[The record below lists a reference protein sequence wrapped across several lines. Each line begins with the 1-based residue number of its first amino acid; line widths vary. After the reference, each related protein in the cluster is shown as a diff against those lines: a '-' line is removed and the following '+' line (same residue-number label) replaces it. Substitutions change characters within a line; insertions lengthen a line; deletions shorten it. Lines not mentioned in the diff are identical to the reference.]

1 MSLPVDWGTLW
12 LGGFCPV
19 GALGGL
25 PVRGADYAAHPPLD
39 DLLTPPSD
47 TMLHTDVSLRAAEEK
62 WSERLGGAMVVLAR
76 DTYRARRLLH
86 QAAGIQPGE
95 WIGIPA
101 NASHDLAE
109 SIKHHEALPRFLDF
123 DAQLRLSTSGTRFT
137 WTQVLRGLWQP
148 QHAAWLDCADT
159 LPTIPLP
166 GAAERPAVTLYGL
179 HLPDVD
185 DRPGALLVFS
195 DEALYAEVKA
205 LRQPADCPHAAQ
217 AIAQCERLPE
227 LAERQNANLAEAR
240 RGLREAAG
248 LATYA
253 PNSLA
258 LATAVAVQIPLECD
272 AATFYAYVEQENTPV
287 RWLPQI
293 QPLHYA
299 ALRTDG
305 APDHRV
311 TAANL
316 ARWLYVPVGP
326 DYTFEEIKH
335 LVLGIV
341 KAAEYLGV
349 RWRSNPAHAAEY
361 AALMDQTYGA
371 GHDAYRPLFAL
382 DGAFAAG
389 DLPCG

>member
-1 MSLPVDWGTLW
+1 MNSPVDWGTLW
-12 LGGFCPV
+12 LGGFCAV

-39 DLLTPPSD
+39 DLLTLPSD
-47 TMLHTDVSLRAAEEK
+47 TRFRSNVTLEYAEQT
-62 WSERLGGAMVVLAR
+62 WSERLGCAMVVLAR
-76 DTYRARRLLH
+76 DAYRARRLLQ

-95 WIGIPA
+95 GVGMPA

-109 SIKHHEALPRFLDF
+109 SVKHHKALPRFLDF
-123 DAQLRLSTSGTRFT
+123 DAQLRLAMSSTRFT

-148 QHAAWLDCADT
+148 QGATWLDCADT
-159 LPTIPLP
+159 LPVP
-166 GAAERPAVTLYGL
+166 GAAERPAVMLHGL
-179 HLPDVD
+179 HLPDAD
-185 DRPGALLVFS
+185 KRPGALLVFS
-195 DEALYAEVKA
+195 DEALYTEVRA
-205 LRQPADCPHAAQ
+205 LRQPADCPDAALSL
-217 AIAQCERLPE
+217 AQCERLPE
-227 LAERQNANLAEAR
+227 LAERQMATLAEAR
-240 RGLREAAG
+240 RGLLEAAG
-248 LATYA
+248 LATQE
-253 PNSLA
+253 PNRLA
-258 LATAVAVQIPLECD
+258 LATAVAVQIPPECD

-287 RWLPQI
+287 RWLPQV

-305 APDHRV
+305 APGHRG

-326 DYTFEEIKH
+326 DYTLEEIKH
-335 LVLGIV
+335 AVLGVV

-361 AALMDQTYGA
+361 ADLMDRTYGK

-382 DGAFAAG
+382 DGAIAAG
-389 DLPCG
+389 DQPCS

>member
-1 MSLPVDWGTLW
+1 MELPVDWGSLW

-25 PVRGADYAAHPPLD
+25 PVRGADYAVHPALD
-39 DLLTPPSD
+39 DLLTLPSD
-47 TMLHTDVSLRAAEEK
+47 TTLHTDATIEIAERA

-76 DTYRARRLLH
+76 DAYRARRLLH
-86 QAAGIQPGE
+86 RAAEIQPGE
-95 WIGIPA
+95 WVGIPA

-109 SIKHHEALPRFLDF
+109 SIKHHKALPRFLDF
-123 DAQLRLSTSGTRFT
+123 DAQLRLATSGTRFT

-148 QHAAWLDCADT
+148 QKATWLDCADT
-159 LPTIPLP
+159 LPTP
-166 GAAERPAVTLYGL
+166 GAAKRPAVTLYGL
-179 HLPDVD
+179 HLPDANN
-185 DRPGALLVFS
+185 RPGALLAFS

-205 LRQPADCPHAAQ
+205 LRQPADCPNAAQ
-217 AIAQCERLPE
+217 AFAQCERLPE
-227 LAERQNANLAEAR
+227 LAERQSANLAEAR

-248 LATYA
+248 LATHE

-272 AATFYAYVEQENTPV
+272 VATFYAYVEQENTPV

-299 ALRTDG
+299 ALRADG
-305 APDHRV
+305 APDHRA

-326 DYTFEEIKH
+326 DYSFEEIKH
-335 LVLGIV
+335 GVLGIV

-361 AALMDQTYGA
+361 ADLMDRTYGD

-382 DGAFAAG
+382 DGALTAG
-389 DLPCG
+389 D

>member
-1 MSLPVDWGTLW
+1 MLNLPVDWATLW

-19 GALGGL
+19 EALGGL
-25 PVRGADYAAHPPLD
+25 PVRGADYAAHPQLD
-39 DLLTPPSD
+39 DLLTLPANAA
-47 TMLHTDVSLRAAEEK
+47 LHTEVTLETAEAA
-62 WSERLGGAMVVLAR
+62 WSERLGGAWVVLVR
-76 DTYRARRLLH
+76 DAYRARRLLH

-95 WIGIPA
+95 WVGVPA

-109 SIKHHEALPRFLDF
+109 SVKHHKAVLRFLDF
-123 DAQLRLSTSGTRFT
+123 DAHLRLAPSSTRFT
-137 WTQVLRGLWQP
+137 WTQVVRGLWQP
-148 QHAAWLDCADT
+148 QNATWLDCADT
-159 LPTIPLP
+159 LPSP

-179 HLPDVD
+179 HLPDAD
-185 DRPGALLVFS
+185 DCPGTLLVFG
-195 DEALYAEVKA
+195 DEALHAEVKA
-205 LRQPADCPHAAQ
+205 MRQPADCPNAAQ
-217 AIAQCERLPE
+217 ALAQCERLPE
-227 LAERQNANLAEAR
+227 LAEHQGANLAEVR

-248 LATYA
+248 LETHE
-253 PNSLA
+253 PNKLA
-258 LATAVAVQIPLECD
+258 LATAVAVRIPPESD
-272 AATFYAYVEQENTPV
+272 VATFYAYVEQENTPV

-299 ALRTDG
+299 ALRADG
-305 APDHRV
+305 APDYRG

-335 LVLGIV
+335 GVLGIV

-361 AALMDQTYGA
+361 AALMDRTYGA

-389 DLPCG
+389 D

>member
-1 MSLPVDWGTLW
+1 MRNLPVDWGTLW

-39 DLLTPPSD
+39 ALLTPPPGATIPADATLES
-47 TMLHTDVSLRAAEEK
+47 AEEA
-62 WSERLGGAMVVLAR
+62 WSERLGGAKVVLAR
-76 DTYRARRLLH
+76 NAYRARRLLH
-86 QAAGIQPGE
+86 LAAGLQPGE
-95 WIGIPA
+95 WVSIPA

-109 SIKHHEALPRFLDF
+109 SVKHHEALPRFLDF
-123 DAQLRLSTSGTRFT
+123 DAQLRLAPSCTRFT

-148 QHAAWLDCADT
+148 RGAAWLDFADT
-159 LPTIPLP
+159 LPIP
-166 GAAERPAVTLYGL
+166 GAAERSAVTLYGL
-179 HLPDVD
+179 HLPDAD
-185 DRPGALLVFS
+185 DRPGALLAFS
-195 DEALYAEVKA
+195 DEALYTEVKA
-205 LRQPADCPHAAQ
+205 LRQPADCPNAAQ
-217 AIAQCERLPE
+217 AFAQCERLPA
-227 LAERQNANLAEAR
+227 LAERQSANLAETR

-248 LATYA
+248 LATHE
-253 PNSLA
+253 PNCLA
-258 LATAVAVQIPLECD
+258 LATAVAVQIPPECD
-272 AATFYAYVEQENTPV
+272 VATFYAYVEQENTPV

-299 ALRTDG
+299 ALRADG
-305 APDHRV
+305 APDHRG

-326 DYTFEEIKH
+326 DYTVEEIKH
-335 LVLGIV
+335 GVLGIV

-389 DLPCG
+389 D

>member
-1 MSLPVDWGTLW
+1 MNLPVDWGTLW

-39 DLLTPPSD
+39 DLLTLPPD
-47 TMLHTDVSLRAAEEK
+47 TRLRADATLESAEEA
-62 WSERLGGAMVVLAR
+62 WSERLGGAMVLLAR
-76 DTYRARRLLH
+76 DAYRARRLLH

-95 WIGIPA
+95 WVGIPA

-109 SIKHHEALPRFLDF
+109 SVKHHKALPRFLDF
-123 DAQLRLSTSGTRFT
+123 DANLRLAASSTRFT

-148 QHAAWLDCADT
+148 QNATWLDCADT
-159 LPTIPLP
+159 LPMP
-166 GAAERPAVTLYGL
+166 GAAERSVVTLYGL
-179 HLPDVD
+179 HLPDAD
-185 DRPGALLVFS
+185 DRPGALLAFN

-205 LRQPADCPHAAQ
+205 LRQPADCPNAAQ
-217 AIAQCERLPE
+217 ALAQSERLPE
-227 LAERQNANLAEAR
+227 LAERQSANLAEAR

-248 LATYA
+248 LATHE

-299 ALRTDG
+299 ALRADG
-305 APDHRV
+305 APEHRR
-311 TAANL
+311 TAENL

-335 LVLGIV
+335 GVLGIV

-389 DLPCG
+389 D